1 MSGKP
6 ERPQRHDFRWFHA
19 LRVRWAETDPQGI
32 VFNGNYFLYFDVA
45 LTEYWRAAGIR
56 IPQDLTLA
64 GSESFAVSAHADFY
78 APALFD
84 ELVEIGVKLEKTGNS
99 SVTFRM
105 GIFRG
110 DEALTGGR
118 MIYAWATTA
127 LPRTPC
133 PPPSDFIARLKA
145 LSA

>member
-6 ERPQRHDFRWFHA
+6 ERPQRCDFRWFHT

-56 IPQDLTLA
+56 IPQDLALA

-84 ELVEIGVKLEKTGNS
+84 ELVEIGVRLERVGNS
-99 SVTFRM
+99 SATFRL

-118 MIYAWATTA
+118 MIYAWATTS

-133 PPPSDFIARLKA
+133 PPPAGLIGKLQAMQR
-145 LSA
+145 

>member
-1 MSGKP
+1 MAGKP
-6 ERPQRHDFRWFHA
+6 ERPSRRDFSWFHT
-19 LRVRWAETDPQGI
+19 LRVRWAEADPQGI

-56 IPQDLTLA
+56 IPQDLTME
-64 GSESFAVSAHADFY
+64 GSESFAVSAHADYY
-78 APALFD
+78 APAVFD
-84 ELVEIGVKLEKTGNS
+84 ELIEIGVKLERVGNS
-99 SVTFRM
+99 SATFRM

-118 MIYAWATTA
+118 MIYAWATTS

-133 PPPSDFIARLKA
+133 PPPAVLVEKLRAMLR
-145 LSA
+145 